1 MAYAVMKIMKRKKR
15 PKILVIMMYSNR
27 ALNNIRKMRFKKSMK
42 NARLCFRYWY
52 DEEGIAK
59 LLNNLDDKLDAI
71 IVSGSD
77 YRIVDRRSPKV
88 PEIIFK
94 HANKI
99 HILAICYGMQYIAV
113 RFGKFSNVRVRDAGY
128 IRNYDRPLKIRYP
141 FDIVKTIY
149 RYNHNDIVIKV
160 GKNIENVMKR
170 KDMIDILYHKKRD
183 ILGVQFHPE
192 YYVKSGK
199 LFFGTWL
206 SWLSRRNS

>member
-1 MAYAVMKIMKRKKR
+1 MKIMKKKKR
-15 PKILVIMMYSNR
+15 PKILIVMMYSNPV
-27 ALNNIRKMRFKKSMK
+27 LNNIRKMRFKRSIR
-42 NARLCFRYWY
+42 NARLFFRDWY

-77 YRIVDRRSPKV
+77 YRIIDRRSPKV

-94 HANKI
+94 CSYKI
-99 HILAICYGMQYIAV
+99 HILAICYGMQYIAI
-113 RFGKFSNVRVRDAGY
+113 RFGKFSNVKERNAGY
-128 IRNYDRPLKIRYP
+128 IRNYNKALKIRYP
-141 FDIVKTIY
+141 FDITKTIY

-160 GKNIENVMKR
+160 NKNIEALMKR

-183 ILGVQFHPE
+183 ILGIQFHPE

-199 LFFGTWL
+199 LFFGSWL
-206 SWLSRRNS
+206 SWLSHRNG